1 MNAYFSNP
9 FYPKTSSSEIS
20 QSDSSESSEAAVEIQ
35 IADIDHKGKI
45 NGQKHTLQMGNYLR
59 SKGDADACFN
69 RIIKEMN
76 LISFKV

>member
-9 FYPKTSSSEIS
+9 FYPTET
-20 QSDSSESSEAAVEIQ
+20 AAAPKPAASPVVSPAVQIQ
-35 IADIDHKGKI
+35 IADIDHKGKM
-45 NGQKHTLQMGNYLR
+45 NGQKYTLQLGSYLR